1 MAMCKLTPAA
11 NSDLQ
16 EIWEYTENRWGAEQ
30 ADIYLRKLDHRMTYL
45 ARNPKR
51 GERRTELSGSPFN
64 KHAKNISLSIGP
76 STRQLRFLPKPLKI
90 ERELAVVFDGKK
102 YNLLITKKIED
113 QVLINDTFPK
123 IVINV

>member
-1 MAMCKLTPAA
+1 
-11 NSDLQ
+11 
-16 EIWEYTENRWGAEQ
+16 
-30 ADIYLRKLDHRMTYL
+30 MTYL

-51 GERRTELSGSPFN
+51 GKRRTELPGSPFN
-64 KHAKNISLSIGP
+64 NHAKNMSLSIGP